1 MASKPTVSYVLGIY
15 NADRTLVECLDSI
28 FMQDYPKN
36 QYEVIVID
44 GGSKDTT
51 LSILKDYSQ
60 RYSNLRI
67 LHNQHKLSEGRGMSK
82 DMGVMAAR
90 GDFLVFLDHDN
101 ILLEKHWL
109 TTMLRPFEEDNT
121 MMATQSFLDYQKGD
135 TNFLKYVNAIGI
147 EDPFAVPHSLV
158 AQVVLHPHKFKT
170 IKNAYAV
177 HELSPKHILFGGANG
192 CIFRKEVFEITGH
205 YTRDVDVFAR
215 MADHRMRVAVP
226 FGVHVYHKTSNDMLS
241 FLKKKAIYFYRF
253 IDHEYSTKSFKW
265 AGQGFSENIRFFL
278 QVAYNLSIVG
288 PGITALRQFF
298 KHGGLFWLLHPFY
311 TFFMTLEYGI
321 ITLARLEN
329 MLSYMKR

>member
-1 MASKPTVSYVLGIY
+1 MALKPTVSYVLGIY

-28 FMQDYPKN
+28 FMQDYPKSE
-36 QYEVIVID
+36 YEVIVID
-44 GGSKDTT
+44 GGSKDKT

-67 LHNQHKLSEGRGMSK
+67 LHNPHKLSEGRGMSK
-82 DMGVMAAR
+82 DMGVMAAK

-109 TTMLRPFEEDNT
+109 KTMLRPFEEDSS

-170 IKNAYAV
+170 VKNAYAV
-177 HELSPKHILFGGANG
+177 HDLSTNHILFGGANG

-215 MADHRMRVAVP
+215 MADCHMRVAVP

-241 FLKKKAIYFYRF
+241 FLKKKGIYFYRF
-253 IDHEYSTKSFKW
+253 IDGEYSTKSFKW
-265 AGQGFSENIRFFL
+265 AGAGFLQNIRFFL
-278 QVAYNLSIVG
+278 QVAYNLSLVG
-288 PGITALRQFF
+288 PGILALNQFLKKGEF
-298 KHGGLFWLLHPFY
+298 FWLLHPFY

-329 MLSYMKR
+329 MFSYMKR